1 MGSLR
6 LRQSRERRR
15 QTRRQSQRGGF
26 YPSVFGGV
34 ANATIL
40 IPAVLRQGYRLW
52 YDTDVIKN
60 GSSKS
65 KGKGKRQTKRRRR
78 GHLLKDGTAPAY
90 R

>member
-1 MGSLR
+1 M
-6 LRQSRERRR
+6 
-15 QTRRQSQRGGF
+15 
-26 YPSVFGGV
+26 
-34 ANATIL
+34 ANATFL

-60 GSSKS
+60 GS
-65 KGKGKRQTKRRRR
+65 GKRLPKRQTKRRASRASRASRANRRRR

>member
-15 QTRRQSQRGGF
+15 KRSQQQTRRKSQRGGF

-52 YDTDVIKN
+52 YDMDVIKN

-65 KGKGKRQTKRRRR
+65 KGKGKRQTKRRAKTRPF
-78 GHLLKDGTAPAY
+78 A
-90 R
+90 

>member
-6 LRQSRERRR
+6 LRQSRERKRKR

-52 YDTDVIKN
+52 YDMDVIKN

-65 KGKGKRQTKRRRR
+65 KGKGKRQTKRRAKTRPF
-78 GHLLKDGTAPAY
+78 A
-90 R
+90 